1 MIRLAVVLAAC
12 VLFASACTIVKI
24 NADDTTTIE
33 HEGGAEVAKDLSA
46 RACRKAGQ
54 QRAEIISTVNKD
66 PALPAGTGRQVTT
79 FRCTSAAP
87 QQPPEADTRNSGH

>member
-1 MIRLAVVLAAC
+1 MMRLAVLLAAWAL
-12 VLFASACTIVKI
+12 VASACTIVKI
-24 NADDTTTIE
+24 NPDDTTSIE

-54 QRAEIISTVNKD
+54 QRAEIVSTVNKD
-66 PALPAGTGRQVTT
+66 PALPAGTGKQVTT

-87 QQPPEADTRNSGH
+87 RQQP

>member
-1 MIRLAVVLAAC
+1 LKIPDKPCRVAPALLAAC

-24 NADDTTTIE
+24 NDDDTTTIE
-33 HEGGAEVAKDLSA
+33 HEGGVEVAKDLSA

-54 QRAEIISTVNKD
+54 RSAEILSTMNKD

-79 FRCTSAAP
+79 FRCSGAAAR
-87 QQPPEADTRNSGH
+87 QQP